1 MTNFDL
7 TDAQVA
13 PLPWA
18 EFIDAMSGLSD
29 TALLEII
36 QEGLAAFADEHLSF
50 AASGSELPNL
60 NAVCDTDFATA
71 APTTSMGELTNFTNQ
86 INYSHQVSKPQFGRQ
101 H

>member
-1 MTNFDL
+1 MTDLDL

-13 PLPWA
+13 ALPWA
-18 EFIDAMSGLSD
+18 EFINAMLGLSD

-50 AASGSELPNL
+50 AASGSELSNL
-60 NAVCDTDFATA
+60 NAVCDMAFATA
-71 APTTSMGELTNFTNQ
+71 APTTSMGEFTNFTNQ

>member
-1 MTNFDL
+1 MTDFNL
-7 TDAQVA
+7 TDPQVA
-13 PLPWA
+13 ALPWT

-36 QEGLAAFADEHLSF
+36 QEGLAVSAAEHLSF

-60 NAVCDTDFATA
+60 NGVCDTAFATA

-86 INYSHQVSKPQFGRQ
+86 INYSHEVSEPQFGSQ